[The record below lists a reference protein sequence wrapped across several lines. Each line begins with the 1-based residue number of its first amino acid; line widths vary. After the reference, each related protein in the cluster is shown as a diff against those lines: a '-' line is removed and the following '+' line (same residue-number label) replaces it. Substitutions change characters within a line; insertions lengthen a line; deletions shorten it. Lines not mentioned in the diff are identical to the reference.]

1 MLPLKAGI
9 DMKID
14 TKTMVSITE
23 ANRSFSKVAGIVDEK
38 GSAVILKN
46 NMPKYLII
54 NFEKIEENPTASDS
68 EVERISEMLLNQN
81 LEAYEVLAK

>member
-1 MLPLKAGI
+1 
-9 DMKID
+9 MKID

-23 ANRSFSKVAGIVDEK
+23 ANRSFPKVAGIVDEK

-46 NMPKYLII
+46 NMPQYLII
-54 NFEKIEENPTASDS
+54 NFKKIEENPTASDS

-81 LEAYEVLAK
+81 LEAYKVLAK

>member
-1 MLPLKAGI
+1 
-9 DMKID
+9 MKID

-23 ANRSFSKVAGIVDEK
+23 TNRSFSKVAGIVDEK

-46 NMPKYLII
+46 NMPQYLII
-54 NFEKIEENPTASDS
+54 NFKKIEENPTASDS

-81 LEAYEVLAK
+81 LEAYKVLAK

>member
-1 MLPLKAGI
+1 
-9 DMKID
+9 MKID

-23 ANRSFSKVAGIVDEK
+23 ANQNFSKVARIVDEK

-68 EVERISEMLLNQN
+68 EVDRISEMLLNQN